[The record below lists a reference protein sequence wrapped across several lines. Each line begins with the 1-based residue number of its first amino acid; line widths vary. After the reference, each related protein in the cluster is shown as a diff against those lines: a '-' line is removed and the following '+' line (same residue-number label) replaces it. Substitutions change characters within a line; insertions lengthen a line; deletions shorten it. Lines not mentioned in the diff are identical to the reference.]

1 MPGSSNLTAAW
12 LWHRLRELRTPIA
25 STTPVSAWCPTAS
38 SKTAWTSRRAT
49 ATFSAMMTVLLCR
62 AALFPNPAVLFTTR
76 TSGSSVDDAAVVEMT
91 INQPGTGPLAG
102 SLAFPIAYTATFVFR
117 RDDTLTRAVAG
128 NWILKGNQRSFN
140 WSIEPQYG
148 RFIQANPARQANIN
162 DGKNGPSYVNSGLRL
177 NFSGATF
184 DPASATFKAS
194 GVYAVRLTGPGL
206 PSSGV
211 VWAPGDT
218 SGTSALRVLNKTG
231 TIPSPGTL
239 ATVAQRDF
247 RMGAVALNGDPL
259 TVWCGT
265 CVYKADTASGTDFS
279 KTQLAAQYQAEIYVN
294 GSSTPI
300 IETARL
306 TAPIQAP
313 SLVISTPLHDM
324 SGNLATVTTP
334 KASSTAVTAQWVRTP
349 GAPRIETAS
358 TYFVYNSIGRLYS
371 VSANVPD
378 ALAVNPTSTSVAIT
392 NGSAGFPAA
401 TIADYLEIDLFGHLA
416 RAAYSQWFGY
426 SQ

>member
-1 MPGSSNLTAAW
+1 
-12 LWHRLRELRTPIA
+12 
-25 STTPVSAWCPTAS
+25 
-38 SKTAWTSRRAT
+38 
-49 ATFSAMMTVLLCR
+49 
-62 AALFPNPAVLFTTR
+62 
-76 TSGSSVDDAAVVEMT
+76 
-91 INQPGTGPLAG
+91 
-102 SLAFPIAYTATFVFR
+102 VFR
-117 RDDTLTRAVAG
+117 RDDSLTRAVAG

-140 WSIEPQYG
+140 WGIEPQYV
-148 RFIQANPARQANIN
+148 RATQANPARQANVD
-162 DGKNGPSYVNSGLRL
+162 DGKNYPSYATAGLRL
-177 NFSGATF
+177 SFSGAIF

-218 SGTSALRVLNKTG
+218 TGTSVLRVLNKTG

-259 TVWCGT
+259 AVWCGT

-279 KTQLAAQYQAEIYVN
+279 KTQMAAQYQAEIYVN
-294 GSSTPI
+294 GASTPV
-300 IETARL
+300 IETTRL
-306 TAPIQAP
+306 IAPIQAP
-313 SLVISTPLHDM
+313 SLVASTPMHDM

-334 KASSTAVTAQWVRTP
+334 KAATSVVTAQWARVA
-349 GAPRIETAS
+349 GAPSIDSAS
-358 TYFVYNSIGRLYS
+358 TYNVYNSIGRLYV

-401 TIADYLEIDLFGHLA
+401 TTADYLEIDIYGRLA
-416 RAAYSQWFGY
+416 RAFYTQGFVYSP
-426 SQ
+426 

>member
-1 MPGSSNLTAAW
+1 LAPAARAADANCINNTGERLVSNSFKQNSMDLAASYSNLFSNADRSA
-12 LWHRLRELRTPIA
+12 IQG
-25 STTPVSAWCPTAS
+25 STVSNPT
-38 SKTAWTSRRAT
+38 
-49 ATFSAMMTVLLCR
+49 
-62 AALFPNPAVLFTTR
+62 VLFTTR

-102 SLAFPIAYTATFVFR
+102 SLTSPIAYTATFVFR

-128 NWILKGNQRSFN
+128 NWILKGNQRNFY
-140 WSIEPQYG
+140 WSIEPQYV
-148 RFIQANPARQANIN
+148 RATQANPARKPNVD
-162 DGKNGPSYVNSGLRL
+162 DGRNYPSYAAAGLRL
-177 NFSGATF
+177 NFSGAIF

-206 PSSGV
+206 PSNGV

-218 SGTSALRVLNKTG
+218 TGTSVLRVLNKTG

-259 TVWCGT
+259 AVWCGT

-279 KTQLAAQYQAEIYVN
+279 KTQMAAQYQAEIYVN
-294 GSSTPI
+294 GASTPV

-313 SLVISTPLHDM
+313 SLVVSTPMHDM

-334 KASSTAVTAQWVRTP
+334 KAATSVVTAQWARVA
-349 GAPRIETAS
+349 GAPSIDSAS
-358 TYFVYNSIGRLYS
+358 TYNVYNSIGRLYV

-401 TIADYLEIDLFGHLA
+401 TTADYLEIDIYGRLA
-416 RAAYSQWFGY
+416 RAFYTQGFVYSP
-426 SQ
+426 